1 MAGSVG
7 ALKAGIGRGGPV
19 FTAWCGLP
27 EPSIAAALARLP
39 GYGCVVLDMQHGP
52 IDLLTAIRTIPLV
65 AAAGKPSLP
74 RIPVGEFGTAS
85 RLLDA
90 GAAGI
95 IAPMINSVEEARAF
109 AGAPKFPPVG
119 GRSWGPNAAIGLSG
133 LAPRAYFQQANAL
146 TLAFAMIETREA
158 LDRIDAI
165 LAVDGIDAIFI
176 GPSDLS
182 IGLSRGTL
190 DPDGAEVN
198 AAIDH
203 ALARARAAGRLAG
216 IYAPNGRL
224 AGDYARRGYD
234 LVAIGSDTG
243 FLLAGAAAMRDAAD
257 QEAPGRPS
265 GAA

>member
-1 MAGSVG
+1 MAGAVG
-7 ALKAGIGRGGPV
+7 ALKAGLGQGRPV

-27 EPSIAAALARLP
+27 DPSVAAALAREP
-39 GYGCVVLDMQHGP
+39 GYGCVVLDMQHGA

-65 AAAGKPSLP
+65 AAAGRPCLP

-90 GAAGI
+90 GASGI
-95 IAPMINSVEEARAF
+95 IAPMINSVEDARAF
-109 AGAPKFPPVG
+109 AAAMKFPPVG
-119 GRSWGPNAAIGLSG
+119 GRSWGPNAALALTG
-133 LAPRAYFQQANAL
+133 LAPAAYFAEANGF

-165 LAVDGIDAIFI
+165 LAVDGIDAILI

-182 IGLSRGTL
+182 IGLSRGAAL
-190 DPDGAEVN
+190 APDGAEVD

-203 ALARARAAGRLAG
+203 ALARARAAGRLAA
-216 IYAPNGRL
+216 IYAPSGER

-243 FLLAGAAAMRDAAD
+243 FLKAGAAAMRAAVGD
-257 QEAPGRPS
+257 
-265 GAA
+265 

>member
-7 ALKAGIGRGGPV
+7 ALKAELGRGKPV
-19 FTAWCGLP
+19 FTSWCGLP
-27 EPSIAAALARLP
+27 DSSLAALLAQVP

-65 AAAGKPSLP
+65 TLAGMPCLP

-90 GAAGI
+90 GASGI
-95 IAPMINSVEEARAF
+95 IAPMINSVEDARGF
-109 AGAPKFPPVG
+109 AAAMKYPPVG
-119 GRSWGPNAAIGLSG
+119 GRSFGPNAALALTG
-133 LAPRAYFQQANAL
+133 LAPGAYFAQANGF
-146 TLAFAMIETREA
+146 TLSFAMIETREA
-158 LDRIDAI
+158 LDRIDQI

-182 IGLSRGTL
+182 IGLSKGTL
-190 DPDGAEVN
+190 DADGTEVN

-216 IYAPNGRL
+216 IYAPTGER

-234 LVAIGSDTG
+234 LIAIGSDAG
-243 FLLAGAAAMRDAAD
+243 FLTAGAAAMRAA
-257 QEAPGRPS
+257 AGN
-265 GAA
+265 